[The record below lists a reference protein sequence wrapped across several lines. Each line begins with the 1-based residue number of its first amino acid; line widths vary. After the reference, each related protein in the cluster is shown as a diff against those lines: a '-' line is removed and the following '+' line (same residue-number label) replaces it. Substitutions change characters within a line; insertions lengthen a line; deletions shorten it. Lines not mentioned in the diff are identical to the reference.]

1 MNPFDF
7 VKASGG
13 GDSLMPILIF
23 IIWIVISFFSNAK
36 KKKIRQAQQR
46 MKRPVPETHHAPE
59 SAARPDTMTQNEE
72 KRAPLYDEIRRELE
86 TVLTG
91 KQPDGGTA
99 KESQPEESEFTLETH
114 EVEEQSYEMPAPV
127 ARKIEPPNI
136 PVFPS
141 TVPFNAYSQTVPQAE
156 SEGIESSA
164 ITDVFSKDHQEKSAA
179 QLAEQLIVVRE
190 EVRKGF
196 VWSEILAAPIALRDR
211 S

>member
-13 GDSLMPILIF
+13 GDSLMPVLIF

-36 KKKIRQAQQR
+36 KKKKRQEQQR
-46 MKRPVPETHHAPE
+46 MKRPVPETYRAPE
-59 SAARPDTMTQNEE
+59 SAAPPDTMTQNEE

-86 TVLTG
+86 TVLSG
-91 KQPDGGTA
+91 KQPYDGTA
-99 KESQPEESEFTLETH
+99 AAGAQPEEGDFTLESQ

-127 ARKIEPPNI
+127 PLKSEPLNVP
-136 PVFPS
+136 PLPS
-141 TVPFNAYSQTVPQAE
+141 AVPFNPYTLAVPLSE
-156 SEGIESSA
+156 SDGIESSA
-164 ITDVFSKDHQEKSAA
+164 ITDVFSKDQQEKS
-179 QLAEQLIVVRE
+179 AEQLIVARE

-196 VWSEILAAPIALRDR
+196 VWSEILAAPVALRDQ